1 MLPLVAGVAYEFL
14 KFAAMSD
21 SLFFRIIRWP
31 GLMLQKL
38 TTAQPDDSM
47 VEVAIVAFRAAMD
60 EMSTEELDALAKS
73 FERPVVNKAAVQTA
87 EQSEMESAATAAEQ
101 AEAAE
106 AAEPAQADAETTE
119 ASEAL

>member
-1 MLPLVAGVAYEFL
+1 L
-14 KFAAMSD
+14 KFAALGD
-21 SLFFRIIRWP
+21 SLFFRVIRWP

-73 FERPVVNKAAVQTA
+73 YERPKAKKAA
-87 EQSEMESAATAAEQ
+87 EG
-101 AEAAE
+101 AAE
-106 AAEPAQADAETTE
+106 AAAQPETEAMADPAEAEPAE